1 VSVDLRS
8 DVGGEMDFP
17 NAAWRRI
24 LVLAEANGWASD
36 GHDGADEEVER
47 FSAGNA
53 RGLADALERAM
64 GGGDDNEVARRL
76 SDELTRLL
84 VTPSPSSMFSNE
96 PVRFEPRVVA
106 YWKEFIAF
114 ARRGGFS
121 VT

>member
-1 VSVDLRS
+1 MSVDLLS
-8 DVGGEMDFP
+8 DLGGEMDFP

-36 GHDGADEEVER
+36 GDDDPDEEVER
-47 FSAGNA
+47 FSAGSA

-64 GGGDDNEVARRL
+64 GLGDDDEIARRL
-76 SDELTRLL
+76 TGELTRLL
-84 VTPSPSSMFSNE
+84 VTPSRSSMFSNE
-96 PVRFEPRVVA
+96 PVRFEPHAVP